1 MFYLPDYAFPYLSII
16 ISMISNAAHFS
27 MKLDQS
33 IRALFLSSITETKN
47 CIIIGNL
54 DYRANV
60 NNFRIK
66 INFILFIPVGHWL
79 ILAYGIMS
87 LTMGNLLLLLMV
99 PLPALFYIFT
109 VKFTDPSEFRDRDER
124 NH

>member
-1 MFYLPDYAFPYLSII
+1 MKMLELRNLRSI
-16 ISMISNAAHFS
+16 SKLNLEFCVLVFFS
-27 MKLDQS
+27 
-33 IRALFLSSITETKN
+33 SS
-47 CIIIGNL
+47 
-54 DYRANV
+54 
-60 NNFRIK
+60 
-66 INFILFIPVGHWL
+66 VGHWL

-87 LTMGNLLLLLMV
+87 LTMGNLLLLFMV